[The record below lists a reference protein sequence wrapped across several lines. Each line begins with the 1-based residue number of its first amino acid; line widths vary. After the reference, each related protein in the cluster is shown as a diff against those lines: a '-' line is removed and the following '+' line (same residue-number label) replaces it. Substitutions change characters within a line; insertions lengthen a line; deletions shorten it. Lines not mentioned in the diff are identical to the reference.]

1 MQFHTEVINLKKT
14 IAPHKTNLKKIRIG
28 GNDDGGYVIN
38 EIPGVKYD
46 ALYSYGSNDCI
57 IFEKAFY
64 EKYGADSYTY
74 DHTIPGLTEHPPY
87 IHFFK
92 EGVAGGYNPMG
103 PCNSIDNHISK
114 NNHKDS
120 KNLFMQI
127 DVEGH
132 EWESL
137 YMCDRLDQ
145 FAQLIIECHFSRNPF
160 CSTPIIPIPSMQ
172 AVFEKLNKNFVCTHV
187 HGNNNEPCPWLDL
200 NLPKVIEVSYV
211 RKDLVEDYGVDM
223 GTYPTEL
230 DFPNRSDFPDLPI
243 DWWKH
248 TYRQ

>member
-1 MQFHTEVINLKKT
+1 
-14 IAPHKTNLKKIRIG
+14 
-28 GNDDGGYVIN
+28 
-38 EIPGVKYD
+38 
-46 ALYSYGSNDCI
+46 
-57 IFEKAFY
+57 
-64 EKYGADSYTY
+64 
-74 DHTIPGLTEHPPY
+74 
-87 IHFFK
+87 
-92 EGVAGGYNPMG
+92 
-103 PCNSIDNHISK
+103 
-114 NNHKDS
+114 
-120 KNLFMQI
+120 
-127 DVEGH
+127 
-132 EWESL
+132 
-137 YMCDRLDQ
+137 
-145 FAQLIIECHFSRNPF
+145 
-160 CSTPIIPIPSMQ
+160 MQ